1 MSYPGKDKNIPGRI
15 IEALEDLPLSY
26 LVPKD
31 GLAALV
37 NAPMRVSLPFDKTI
51 FTSADDG
58 RDVNINVLGTANS
71 TTSSIKNEA
80 EKERLVFKD
89 PVILRHQPILLIM
102 SQLTFWKDYHR

>member
-37 NAPMRVSLPFDKTI
+37 NAPMRVSLPFDKTYLYQ
-51 FTSADDG
+51 
-58 RDVNINVLGTANS
+58 R
-71 TTSSIKNEA
+71 
-80 EKERLVFKD
+80 
-89 PVILRHQPILLIM
+89 
-102 SQLTFWKDYHR
+102 